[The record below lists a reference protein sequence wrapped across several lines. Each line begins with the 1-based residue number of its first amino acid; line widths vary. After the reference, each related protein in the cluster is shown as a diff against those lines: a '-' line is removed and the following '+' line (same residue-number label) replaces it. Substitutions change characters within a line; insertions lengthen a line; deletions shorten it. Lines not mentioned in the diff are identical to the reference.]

1 VNLSS
6 AQVVE
11 VDGLAARYG
20 KPRRVEVV
28 IRPFFDPVQRPDR
41 FAEVCMVIRRPNGK
55 VPLSIKTFYP
65 RGAHRLPTGG
75 IHHGERILDAL
86 RRETAEE
93 TGLETEIARFLAWIT
108 YRSASAPDGPPL
120 FHTFAFLLDEV
131 GGTFHTRDLEEQIEE
146 WIEIEPSAL
155 GRVADQLD
163 GIASAPSK
171 DIGGDWADWGRF
183 RAVVH
188 RVVHEELSR
197 RTRWATSGSL
207 RAQGPLPPVREE
219 RNHKP

>member
-1 VNLSS
+1 MNLSP
-6 AQVVE
+6 AQVAE
-11 VDGLAARYG
+11 VAELAARFG
-20 KPRRVEVV
+20 EPRRVEVL

-41 FAEVCMVIRRPNGK
+41 FAEVCMVIRRRNGK

-75 IHHGERILDAL
+75 IHHGEAVLAAL
-86 RRETAEE
+86 LRETEEE
-93 TGLETEIARFLAWIT
+93 TGLETEVKRFLAWIT
-108 YRSASAPDGPPL
+108 YRSESDPKGPPL

-146 WIEIEPSAL
+146 WIEVQPAMLADVAARLNTIRSEPS
-155 GRVADQLD
+155 R
-163 GIASAPSK
+163 

-188 RVVHEELSR
+188 RVVHGEL
-197 RTRWATSGSL
+197 TG
-207 RAQGPLPPVREE
+207 
-219 RNHKP
+219 